1 MPISC
6 ASGSPRAV
14 GLRIAT
20 FTLSLGSAEPSP
32 TGHLSPTQHLRGPAR
47 TRTGPELWGS
57 CLGTSHSAPLQAGER
72 TRVRFLSRACAC
84 LYNGRWPVYILPCLF
99 FLPIQP
105 TFQPQRTFRAPPFL
119 CVSCATARPLLPSAP
134 SPHHSRDILT
144 LPGPAQVSLILG
156 FHHISC
162 IPLTFLHSVTSRIL
176 VINRECS
183 RL

>member
-14 GLRIAT
+14 GLRLAT

-32 TGHLSPTQHLRGPAR
+32 TGHLGPTQHLRGPAR

-57 CLGTSHSAPLQAGER
+57 CLGTSHSAPLQAGEP

-84 LYNGRWPVYILPCLF
+84 LYNGIWPVYILPCLF
-99 FLPIQP
+99 FLPTQP
-105 TFQPQRTFRAPPFL
+105 TFQPQRTFRAPYLPSRLL
-119 CVSCATARPLLPSAP
+119 CHCPSPPASRPLSSSLERHPHPPRSSSSIADSWGSITFPS
-134 SPHHSRDILT
+134 
-144 LPGPAQVSLILG
+144 
-156 FHHISC
+156 
-162 IPLTFLHSVTSRIL
+162 FLHSVAPRIL
-176 VINRECS
+176 VINRERS